1 MACVASKLDITE
13 LKHNIAGPLQ
23 ASWFCEGGDDDTGFI
38 LSESIASNSV
48 TDAITLTIQQLPENT
63 TLVKVFGDGA

>member
-1 MACVASKLDITE
+1 METPEDPF
-13 LKHNIAGPLQ
+13 G
-23 ASWFCEGGDDDTGFI
+23 GGDDDTGFI

-63 TLVKVFGDGA
+63 TLVKVFGDES

>member
-1 MACVASKLDITE
+1 MKAPE
-13 LKHNIAGPLQ
+13 NP
-23 ASWFCEGGDDDTGFI
+23 FCGGMDDDTELI